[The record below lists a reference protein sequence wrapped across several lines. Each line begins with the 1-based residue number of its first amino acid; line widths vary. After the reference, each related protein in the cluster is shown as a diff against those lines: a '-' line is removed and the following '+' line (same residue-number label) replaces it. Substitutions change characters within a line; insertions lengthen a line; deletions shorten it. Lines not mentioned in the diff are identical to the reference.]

1 MPTHQELESA
11 AKAIA
16 ALLRGAQNKT
26 LRPKDVNH
34 LGPMVVAGI
43 TFLETGAKNL
53 KAKQG
58 SAVEE

>member
-1 MPTHQELESA
+1 MPTPQELESA

-26 LRPKDVNH
+26 LCAKDVNH

-43 TFLETGAKNL
+43 TFLETGAKNM

-58 SAVEE
+58 SVVEE